1 MKRMSGT
8 WNGTRIRHQRTEFCP
23 GARLKGPGAGGGG
36 GYSLFEVK
44 YKSGN
49 YVQPS
54 FAHTYPHSLPTFL
67 VSSLDTSLYW
77 PRLFAMC
84 LQGTSKQLLKRN
96 ICDNSIVL
104 KICDFDSSNQ
114 GILMIW
120 QRAFFIRFAS
130 GPYLGSM
137 G

>member
-23 GARLKGPGAGGGG
+23 GDRLKGRGGGG
-36 GYSLFEVK
+36 GGLLTILTLGTNLETMY
-44 YKSGN
+44 
-49 YVQPS
+49 P

-84 LQGTSKQLLKRN
+84 LQGTSKQQLKQN

-104 KICDFDSSNQ
+104 TTCDFDSSNQ
-114 GILMIW
+114 GILLIW
-120 QRAFFIRFAS
+120 QRPFFIRFAS